1 MTLKNIKTNI
11 LQSLEMDKVRKNF
24 IFAHC
29 ATCHSA
35 QGSSVDD
42 EITIFDYNHFLVRNY
57 KEWLWT
63 AITRCRDLNKVKLLK
78 YNKDTND
85 EFNQKTIM
93 NYFERKN
100 ELQRTGQDSQKKNTK
115 RWVCKCSMVFGQYK

>member
-1 MTLKNIKTNI
+1 
-11 LQSLEMDKVRKNF
+11 MDKVRKHF

-29 ATCHSA
+29 ATCRSA

-42 EITIFDYNHFLVRNY
+42 EKTYFDCNHFFVRNY

-63 AITRCRDLNKVKLLK
+63 AITRCRDLNKVKVFK

-85 EFNQKTIM
+85 ECNQKTTM
-93 NYFERKN
+93 SHFERKN
-100 ELQRTGQDSQKKNTK
+100 KTLQRIG
-115 RWVCKCSMVFGQYK
+115 